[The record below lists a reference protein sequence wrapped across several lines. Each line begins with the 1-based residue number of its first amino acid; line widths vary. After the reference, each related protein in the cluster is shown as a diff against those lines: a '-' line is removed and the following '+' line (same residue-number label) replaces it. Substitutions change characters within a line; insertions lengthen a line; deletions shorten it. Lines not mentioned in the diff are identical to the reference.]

1 MNYITLTST
10 IHDSEKIAFGVPAEA
25 LEAVVATLTLNPETE
40 VPVAVS
46 ERLVGMSSEYATV
59 FRATLVQPDPETDSE
74 WHLVATAGGRPV
86 YFLQQ

>member
-25 LEAVVATLTLNPETE
+25 LEAVVETLTLNPDTE
-40 VPVAVS
+40 VSVAVS
-46 ERLVGMSSEYATV
+46 ERLAGMSSEYATV
-59 FRATLVQPDPETDSE
+59 FRATLTKPDPEIDAE
-74 WHLVATAGGRPV
+74 WHLMAEAGGRPV